1 MDLQGAELT
10 LVLIKPDAL
19 KVSLT
24 GYILSQFSEFHAGV
38 RFAAAKIVQVTK
50 PLAEEHYAEHQGKPF
65 YPSLI
70 EYITGRIHY
79 AAEPEKRRVVAIVYC
94 GVDAVGRAREI
105 AGPTNPHNARDD
117 APGTIRA
124 LGTVVPVR
132 DAEGRVVGNRLDNL
146 VHASANDADAE
157 REIKLWFQPC
167 DIVPCMRAYPVERC
181 DDHYYYTADGTIVT
195 TAGPESRCFLSPG
208 SLVWTSDLEALRR
221 LSRGE
226 PALCT
231 ADAVVAKYFI
241 NEEEEEEE
249 AEEEEEQASG

>member
-1 MDLQGAELT
+1 MDLRGAELT

-24 GYILSQFSEFHAGV
+24 GYILSQFSEFHAGL
-38 RFAAAKIVQVTK
+38 RFAGAKIVQVSK
-50 PLAEEHYAEHQGKPF
+50 PLAEEHYAEHEGKPF

-79 AAEPEKRRVVAIVYC
+79 ATEPEKRRVIAIVYC
-94 GVDAVGRAREI
+94 GVDAVNRARRI

-132 DAEGRVVGNRLDNL
+132 DAEGAVVGARLDNL
-146 VHASANDADAE
+146 VHASANHADAE

-167 DIVPCMRAYPVERC
+167 DIVPCMRAYPVQRC
-181 DDHYYYTADGTIVT
+181 DDHYYYTPKGTIVT
-195 TAGPESRCFLSPG
+195 GAEAEGRCFLSPG
-208 SLVWTSDLEALRR
+208 SLVWSSDLEALRQ
-221 LSRGE
+221 LSRGQSA
-226 PALCT
+226 PST

-241 NEEEEEEE
+241 NEEEQEKE
-249 AEEEEEQASG
+249 ASG

>member
-1 MDLQGAELT
+1 MDLHGAELT

-24 GYILSQFSEFHAGV
+24 GYILSQFSEFHAGL
-38 RFAAAKIVQVTK
+38 RFAGAKIVQVTNA
-50 PLAEEHYAEHQGKPF
+50 LAEEHYAEHLGKPF

-70 EYITGRIHY
+70 EYLTGRIHY
-79 AAEPEKRRVVAIVYC
+79 AAEPEKRRVIAIVYC
-94 GVDAVGRAREI
+94 GVDAVSRARQI

-124 LGTVVPVR
+124 LGTVVPIR
-132 DAEGRVVGNRLDNL
+132 DGQGTIVGERLDNL
-146 VHASANDADAE
+146 VHASANHADSE

-167 DIVPCMRAYPVERC
+167 DIVPCMRAYAVERC
-181 DDHYYYTADGTIVT
+181 DDHYYCTPDGTIVT
-195 TAGPESRCFLSPG
+195 TQGPESRSFLAPG
-208 SLVWTSDLEALRR
+208 NLVWASDLEALRR

-226 PALCT
+226 PAPCR

-241 NEEEEEEE
+241 NEEEEEK
-249 AEEEEEQASG
+249 AAC